1 LALLATI
8 ANFLS
13 AFAGGGA
20 GLIQLPAL
28 ILFGLPFPVALAT
41 HKIASVALG
50 LGAGLRHFRHRTLA
64 TKLTVLILSCGIP
77 GVCLGSNIVLI
88 IPDNLATI
96 SLGILTLWLGIYSS
110 SSKSLGITNLDKR
123 LNQKEY
129 ILGGLVLFLIGVI
142 NGSLSSGTGLF
153 VTIWLVRWFGI
164 TYTKAIGYT
173 LILVGLFWNGTGA
186 LVLGL
191 RSEVKW
197 DWLPVLVIGSL
208 FGGYLGAHFS
218 LETGNHLVKKSFEMI
233 SLLMGSSLI
242 IQGII

>member
-1 LALLATI
+1 MATI

-13 AFAGGGA
+13 AFSGGGA

-41 HKIASVALG
+41 HKLASVALG
-50 LGAGLRHFRHRTLA
+50 LGAGFRHLRHKTLG

-129 ILGGLVLFLIGVI
+129 IVGGIVLFLIG
-142 NGSLSSGTGLF
+142 
-153 VTIWLVRWFGI
+153 
-164 TYTKAIGYT
+164 
-173 LILVGLFWNGTGA
+173 LIQK
-186 LVLGL
+186 L
-191 RSEVKW
+191 RSSSKVEVKEN
-197 DWLPVLVIGSL
+197 VLMEHKQFKNL
-208 FGGYLGAHFS
+208 W
-218 LETGNHLVKKSFEMI
+218 TN
-233 SLLMGSSLI
+233 
-242 IQGII
+242 